1 MGTDLMEVQ
10 MIIDPNIRTAHSWMT
25 MKVRGS
31 NSWWICFRSAEVFV
45 KYVKKNLSFSGARN
59 SHKHK
64 WREAEV
70 RAVEKHLIHFIKGQL
85 IPQKI
90 DCVQCLDA
98 EPVALR
104 NRSWK
109 GVKDYIRNRITAVQ
123 SGRKGEA
130 NDTAASTPA
139 KTKKQ
144 RAAPKQRK
152 GGVNEAMPYNNTQI
166 VQQHGTQINTHSK

>member
-1 MGTDLMEVQ
+1 M
-10 MIIDPNIRTAHSWMT
+10 
-25 MKVRGS
+25 
-31 NSWWICFRSAEVFV
+31 
-45 KYVKKNLSFSGARN
+45 SFSGARN

-64 WREAEV
+64 WGEAEV
-70 RAVEKHLIHFIKGQL
+70 RAVEKHLIHFIKGQI

-90 DCVQCLDA
+90 DCLQCLDA
-98 EPVALR
+98 EPVVLR

-130 NDTAASTPA
+130 KDPVASTSA

-152 GGVNEAMPYNNTQI
+152 GGVNEAVPYNNTQI
-166 VQQHGTQINTHSK
+166 VQQYGTQINTQGKLSLYILGSLMLKRVLILKNNLLFMLSHFEIWF

>member
-1 MGTDLMEVQ
+1 M
-10 MIIDPNIRTAHSWMT
+10 
-25 MKVRGS
+25 
-31 NSWWICFRSAEVFV
+31 
-45 KYVKKNLSFSGARN
+45 SFSAARN

-64 WREAEV
+64 WGEAEV
-70 RAVEKHLIHFIKGQL
+70 RAVEKHLIHFVEGQV

-90 DCVQCLDA
+90 DCVRCLDA

-130 NDTAASTPA
+130 KDPAASTPA
-139 KTKKQ
+139 KAMKQ

-152 GGVNEAMPYNNTQI
+152 GGVNEAVPYNNAQI
-166 VQQHGTQINTHSK
+166 AQQYGTQINTHGKLSLYILASLMLMRVLILKKNNPKCL